1 MTLPPHMFDFYNRM
15 LEQQP
20 DMSLDISPVTNEL
33 MAKKKLKQQVA
44 MMQGALNPE
53 QPAPAPA
60 PVQMEP
66 VPELETP
73 QLGQRRAPRFGLGMN
88 PQGVEIFKARV

>member
-1 MTLPPHMFDFYNRM
+1 MMTLPPHMFDFYNRM

-20 DMSLDISPVTNEL
+20 DMSLDISPVTDE
-33 MAKKKLKQQVA
+33 MMRKKKLKEQIAQ
-44 MMQGALNPE
+44 MQGALNPE
-53 QPAPAPA
+53 GNP
-60 PVQMEP
+60 PVVMPEP
-66 VPELETP
+66 VPELEAP